1 MVGDDAAADSL
12 SDVDEAFSLP
22 LSVALADTIIE
33 VLSDACV
40 GFAAAETVVD
50 LVDQ

>member
-1 MVGDDAAADSL
+1 MVGNDAAADSL
-12 SDVDEAFSLP
+12 SDVDEACSIPLP
-22 LSVALADTIIE
+22 VALAHTIIE